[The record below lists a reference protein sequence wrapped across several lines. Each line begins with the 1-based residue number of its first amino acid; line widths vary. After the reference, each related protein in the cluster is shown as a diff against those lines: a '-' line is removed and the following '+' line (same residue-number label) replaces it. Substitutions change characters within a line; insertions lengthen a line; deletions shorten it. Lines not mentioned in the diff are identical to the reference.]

1 MKRWSR
7 VHIRAVENAV
17 IVLELKAVEKHGG
30 ENAEVWHCVDFFFSE
45 SQHWLSWRTQT
56 VGDGVKP
63 WWRRSKLVTQDQ
75 FREIDDLCSVLC
87 DRNQS
92 CRPFPESKHHLNQHN
107 LSKTTFICV
116 LFFSFSVALT
126 SLKAP
131 ARRRVEMIL
140 LLQPKKTAWKQT
152 FFFFSNVI
160 LVCKVF
166 PSAVFAAHLADLE
179 TPCHLRFLSSPWQ
192 SAANDLEG
200 HIVPLH
206 LGVWV
211 LLWVWVRVCVCI
223 FVCLWMHLKYAPLE
237 SGLVFVCVSVCVCRP
252 VVLLLAE

>member
-30 ENAEVWHCVDFFFSE
+30 ENAEVWHCVDFFFFFSE

-75 FREIDDLCSVLC
+75 FREIDDLCSILC
-87 DRNQS
+87 DCNQS
-92 CRPFPESKHHLNQHN
+92 CRPFPESKHSNLNQHN

-131 ARRRVEMIL
+131 ARRRMFSYFGRKWYDFITAA
-140 LLQPKKTAWKQT
+140 QKTAWKQT

-179 TPCHLRFLSSPWQ
+179 TTCHLRFLSSPWQ

-211 LLWVWVRVCVCI
+211 LLWVWVRVCVYIC
-223 FVCLWMHLKYAPLE
+223 VPLNAPQICTF
-237 SGLVFVCVSVCVCRP
+237 GVWVSVCVC
-252 VVLLLAE
+252 

>member
-152 FFFFSNVI
+152 FFFFFKCYFS
-160 LVCKVF
+160 L
-166 PSAVFAAHLADLE
+166 
-179 TPCHLRFLSSPWQ
+179 Q
-192 SAANDLEG
+192 S
-200 HIVPLH
+200 
-206 LGVWV
+206 
-211 LLWVWVRVCVCI
+211 
-223 FVCLWMHLKYAPLE
+223 
-237 SGLVFVCVSVCVCRP
+237 VSVCSFRSTSGRFGDDVSP
-252 VVLLLAE
+252 QVSQLTLTVSS